1 MKKNQCV
8 WDGTEGRRAGV
19 GITSVTV
26 SMLCVALTVC
36 SAPAG
41 AQDDNSGALRSDQNN
56 STQIEEITVTATR
69 REESIEKV
77 PISVAALTGED
88 MERAGIKDLGDIAAT
103 IPGLQFTVPGQSFS
117 TINVV
122 SIRGLNT
129 LGGASVVGIYLDDT
143 PIQGRLSPVG
153 NVGTPLPILF
163 DLDRVEVERG
173 PQGTLFGAGSEA
185 GTIRFIPNQPNLNT
199 FEGTTHAEVAST
211 DGGGWSEEVGAAIGG
226 PIVDDLIGYRL
237 SVWTRHDGGYID
249 LMSPIDQQVVERNVN
264 TDNELAARGALTVKP
279 SDQVTITPSL
289 YFQSIRSGDGGR
301 FYGIFSNAGNGVF
314 NDAPLAPEIYTDKFI
329 IPSVKVTADLGFADL
344 TAIASYYHRQLDLN
358 TDLSA
363 FLGAV
368 GLVNWGSPLGPEYA
382 TSPNDL
388 SPDPTGQSARA
399 ATEEIRLASKDPH
412 ALVSWIAGIFNDHRK
427 QYDWQY
433 LYSAVVDP
441 AQPMLYSANQSIVDQ
456 QTAIFAQGDLHMTS
470 KATLTVGA
478 RVARVTTN
486 QTNAY
491 GNGIINA
498 GTPPLSYSG
507 DKETP
512 VTPRFAFSYQATENN
527 MLYASIAKGFRIGG
541 GNGELPA
548 YCNTV
553 TPQSYSSDYVWNY
566 EVGSKN
572 RFLDGRLQV
581 DASVFHL
588 IWYNIQQ
595 LIPFPCGIQYTA
607 NAGQAVSNGFDLSL
621 HALLSERLQ
630 WAVQAGYSD
639 AHYTKTVLDAAGDPV
654 VSSGDKVGSL
664 PTVSPPWDVDTTLD
678 YRVPLAM
685 DRSVY
690 LRGEYQF
697 HSRNPGPFINQNPL
711 NPAYLPLAVATPST
725 SLVNA
730 RLGFD
735 ANKWDV
741 SLFVNNLL
749 DSHPM
754 LAAQQFSPTSS
765 LVTYSTF
772 RPRTVGLSVSKSF

>member
-1 MKKNQCV
+1 MKEYQCIG
-8 WDGTEGRRAGV
+8 DATEGRNMRV
-19 GITSVTV
+19 EITPVAASL
-26 SMLCVALTVC
+26 LCFALTVGTA
-36 SAPAG
+36 SAA
-41 AQDDNSGALRSDQNN
+41 ALDDNPSDVRSDQ
-56 STQIEEITVTATR
+56 SDSQIQEITVTATR
-69 REESIEKV
+69 REESIERV
-77 PISVAALTGED
+77 PISVAALTGAD

-103 IPGLQFTVPGQSFS
+103 TPGLQFTIPGQSFS

-163 DLDRVEVERG
+163 DMNRVEVERG

-185 GTIRFIPNQPNLNT
+185 GTIQFIPNQPNLHS
-199 FEGTTHAEVAST
+199 FEATTHAEVAST
-211 DGGGWSEEVGAAIGG
+211 NGGGLSDEVGAAAGG
-226 PIVDDLIGYRL
+226 PIVDDVIGYRL
-237 SVWTRHDGGYID
+237 SVWSRHDGGYID
-249 LMSPIDQQVVERNVN
+249 LESPINQQTVERNVN
-264 TDNELAARGALTVKP
+264 TDNKLAARGALTIKA
-279 SDQVTITPSL
+279 SEQVTITPSL

-301 FYGIFSNAGNGVF
+301 FYGLFSDAANGVF
-314 NDAPLAPEIYTDKFI
+314 NDAPLAREIVTDKFY

-344 TAIASYYHRQLDLN
+344 TAIASYYHRQVDLS

-363 FLGAV
+363 FEGAV
-368 GLVNWGSPLGPEYA
+368 GINNWGSPLGPEYA

-399 ATEEIRLASKDPH
+399 ATEEIRLASKDPE
-412 ALVSWIAGIFNDHRK
+412 ALISWIAGIFNDHRK
-427 QYDWQY
+427 QFDYQY
-433 LYSAVVDP
+433 LYSAVIDP
-441 AQPMLYSANQSIVDQ
+441 AQPLLYYAGQSIVDQ

-486 QTNAY
+486 QINAY
-491 GNGIINA
+491 GNGILNS
-498 GTPPLSYSG
+498 GVPPLSSSE

-512 VTPRFAFSYQATENN
+512 VTPRFAFTYQATENH

-553 TPQSYSSDYVWNY
+553 TPQSFSSDYVWNY
-566 EVGSKN
+566 ELGSKN

-581 DASVFHL
+581 DTSVFHL
-588 IWYNIQQ
+588 RWSNIQQ

-621 HALLSERLQ
+621 HALLAEHLQ
-630 WAVQAGYSD
+630 WAVQAGYSN
-639 AHYTKTVLDAAGDPV
+639 AHYTKTVLDPSGDPV
-654 VSSGDKVGSL
+654 ASAGDKVGSL

-678 YRVPLAM
+678 YRVPLTG
-685 DRSVY
+685 DRDAY

-697 HSRNPGPFINQNPL
+697 HSKNPGPFINQNPL

-730 RLGFD
+730 RIGFEAD
-735 ANKWDV
+735 KWDV
-741 SLFVNNLL
+741 GLFVNNLF
-749 DSHPM
+749 DSHPL
-754 LAAQQFSPTSS
+754 LAAQQFSPASS
-765 LVTYSTF
+765 FITYSTF
-772 RPRTVGLSVSKSF
+772 RPRTVGLSVTKGF

>member
-1 MKKNQCV
+1 
-8 WDGTEGRRAGV
+8 
-19 GITSVTV
+19 
-26 SMLCVALTVC
+26 MLCIALTVC
-36 SAPAG
+36 TAPAG
-41 AQDDNSGALRSDQNN
+41 AQDENSGLRSDQNN
-56 STQIEEITVTATR
+56 STQLEEVTVTATR

-88 MERAGIKDLGDIAAT
+88 MQRAGIKDLGDIAAT
-103 IPGLQFTVPGQSFS
+103 TPGLQFTVPGQSFS

-211 DGGGWSEEVGAAIGG
+211 DGGGVSGEVGAAVGG

-249 LMSPIDQQVVERNVN
+249 LMSPIDQQIVERNVN
-264 TDNELAARGALTVKP
+264 TDNKLAARGALMIKA

-301 FYGIFSNAGNGVF
+301 FYGIFSNAANGVF

-344 TAIASYYHRQLDLN
+344 TAIASYYHRQLDLT

-363 FLGAV
+363 FAGAV

-382 TSPNDL
+382 TSPSDI

-412 ALVSWIAGIFNDHRK
+412 ALISWIAGIFNDHRK

-433 LYSAVVDP
+433 LYSAVIDP
-441 AQPMLYSANQSIVDQ
+441 AQPMLYSAHQGIVDQ
-456 QTAIFAQGDLHMTS
+456 QTAIFAQGDLHVTS

-498 GTPPLSYSG
+498 GVPPLSYSG

-512 VTPRFAFSYQATENN
+512 TTPRFAFSYQATENN

-548 YCNTV
+548 YCNTA

-581 DASVFHL
+581 DTSVFHL
-588 IWYNIQQ
+588 RWYNIQQ

-621 HALLSERLQ
+621 HALLTERLQ
-630 WAVQAGYSD
+630 WGVQAGYSN

-654 VSSGDKVGSL
+654 VSEGDKVGSL

-678 YRVPLAM
+678 YRVPLEM

-711 NPAYLPLAVATPST
+711 NPAYLPLEVATPST

-730 RLGFD
+730 RLGFE
-735 ANKWDV
+735 ANRWDV

-772 RPRTVGLSVSKSF
+772 RPRTVGLSVSKGF

>member
-1 MKKNQCV
+1 MRRNQYIS
-8 WDGTEGRRAGV
+8 DGTKGRRAGV
-19 GITSVTV
+19 RIPSFTA
-26 SMLCVALTVC
+26 SMLCIALTVC
-36 SAPAG
+36 TAPAG
-41 AQDDNSGALRSDQNN
+41 AQDENSGLRSDQNN
-56 STQIEEITVTATR
+56 STQREEVTVTATR

-88 MERAGIKDLGDIAAT
+88 MQRAGIKDLGDIAAT
-103 IPGLQFTVPGQSFS
+103 TPGLQFTVPGQSFS

-211 DGGGWSEEVGAAIGG
+211 DGGGVSGEVGAAVGG

-249 LMSPIDQQVVERNVN
+249 LMSPIDQQIVERNVN
-264 TDNELAARGALTVKP
+264 TDNKLAARGALMIKA

-301 FYGIFSNAGNGVF
+301 FYGIFSNAANGVF

-344 TAIASYYHRQLDLN
+344 TAIASYYHRQLDLT

-363 FLGAV
+363 FAGAV

-382 TSPNDL
+382 TSPSDI

-412 ALVSWIAGIFNDHRK
+412 ALISWIAGIFNDHRK

-433 LYSAVVDP
+433 LYSAVIDP
-441 AQPMLYSANQSIVDQ
+441 AQPMLYSAHQGIVDQ
-456 QTAIFAQGDLHMTS
+456 QTAIFAQGDLHVTS

-498 GTPPLSYSG
+498 GVPPLSYSG

-512 VTPRFAFSYQATENN
+512 TTPRFAFSYQATENN

-548 YCNTV
+548 YCNTA

-581 DASVFHL
+581 DTSVFHL
-588 IWYNIQQ
+588 RWYNIQQ

-621 HALLSERLQ
+621 HALLTERLQ
-630 WAVQAGYSD
+630 WGVQAGYSN

-654 VSSGDKVGSL
+654 VSEGDKVGSL

-678 YRVPLAM
+678 YRVPLEM

-711 NPAYLPLAVATPST
+711 NPAYLPLEVATPST

-730 RLGFD
+730 RLGFE
-735 ANKWDV
+735 ANRWDV

-772 RPRTVGLSVSKSF
+772 RPRTVGLSVSKGF